1 MCGERLPNNLKNNGD
16 ENHMRKYIC
25 LTLAIPL
32 VLVTLC
38 MSSYAKVFFQNTGT
52 VSGWSSPDVN
62 PLPGQ
67 NKGTTTQVSS
77 PSFGGQHSLKATQ
90 IYDPVYSKNSGY
102 TGGYH
107 AEVVLFHAE
116 SVGQDRYF
124 GQAIMLPSNWAFHN
138 SNDTFEQFSPESPS
152 GPWIL
157 NWVQNNHL
165 FIRVGSHVDLGAIQK
180 GVWTRIVARFKLGNP
195 GTFEYW
201 VNGNKVASLP
211 NINLSPPNGA
221 TTIRWSVGIYCTAWR
236 NHIPPDGDIFN
247 QLTRTIYHDHLRI
260 ASTYAEA
267 EPANWH

>member
-1 MCGERLPNNLKNNGD
+1 M
-16 ENHMRKYIC
+16 MRKRIF
-25 LTLAIPL
+25 LTLALATTTFGLSIN
-32 VLVTLC
+32 
-38 MSSYAKVFFQNTGT
+38 SYGTVFFQNTGT
-52 VSGWSSPDVN
+52 VSGWSSPNVN
-62 PLPGQ
+62 PVPGQ
-67 NKGTTTQVSS
+67 DKGTTTQVSS

-90 IYDPVYSKNSGY
+90 IYDPAYSKRTSY

-124 GQAIMLPSNWAFHN
+124 GQAIMLPSDWLFHN
-138 SNDTFEQFSPESPS
+138 TNDTFQQFSPENPS
-152 GPWIL
+152 GPWTL

-165 FIRVGSHVDLGAIQK
+165 FINVHGHQDLGAIQK
-180 GVWTRIVARFKLGNP
+180 GVWTRVVARFKLGNP

-211 NINLSPPNGA
+211 NISLSPPNGA
-221 TTIRWSVGIYCTAWR
+221 TTIRWSTGIYCTAWR

-247 QLTRTIYHDHLRI
+247 QLTRTIYHDHFRI